1 MNFKYK
7 ALLLFIILVLG
18 LILCSFLGGNC
29 GIRHVEGFTKKSS
42 SNSDNDNSSNLNTIA
57 TFYGPGGKT
66 AQIVQ
71 NSINSYSIVV
81 TEKNTDCNNENSSNG
96 KISGNE
102 GFVGSRSSY
111 GGDGGD
117 GGDVRSGGSD
127 GGDVRS
133 GGGDGNRMFDGGD
146 SGSSGRNGRP
156 GGGDGNRMFNE
167 GYGRDNGRSDG
178 RNGGD
183 GIITVPG
190 RFSRID
196 NILDFN
202 GRGGRGGDNNGGFDD
217 RGRGGRGGGR
227 GRDSNGDFGDR
238 EGGRDSNGDFG
249 DRGGGGGGR
258 DNNGGFGDR
267 GDRGGGRNNNGDFG
281 DRGRGREGGIE
292 KITGLGDNKK
302 CESTRVVLYHSSSTS
317 TSTSYENDVYYGTNG
332 NIAKIITINDGTT
345 AIEITSPNKTVEL
358 YTPTAIPSFTV
369 NNMSNFNQWSAT
381 PQTSTTTSST
391 SQTNYDNYNH
401 YTGLSVS
408 TVYYGPGNSTAKVVE
423 TSNSYNIIVTYPNGE
438 TVIYTS
444 NTNVT
449 PDEIYV
455 TVYTGPNGKGKAV
468 FITDNNGNKA
478 LEITMPNGTIYL
490 FTVTNQQTYNPDYIN
505 NTTYTSPDSY
515 NYSTTT
521 TTTSSDSTNTITS
534 TIYYGPNGETARVV
548 QSNNSFIVIVT
559 YHDGQTAV
567 YKSNSTVTP
576 STIYITVY
584 YGFYGGKAIFI
595 NNNGTYT
602 LEITTPNGNIIMFT
616 TTPVTQDTSANAYTN
631 TYAYP
636 YTTYQSTSTMPP
648 NPYSTPSEINNYNT
662 ALPYGIPG
670 SQIPPGSEDLY
681 ILKSEIVPPVCPACP
696 SIPTT
701 ISREETCPP
710 CPACERCPQPNFE
723 CKKVPNYD
731 ALAEE
736 YIPVP
741 VLSDFS
747 QFGM

>member
-57 TFYGPGGKT
+57 TFYGPDGKT

-81 TEKNTDCNNENSSNG
+81 TEKKTDCNNENSSNG
-96 KISGNE
+96 KFSGNE

-117 GGDVRSGGSD
+117 GGDVRSGG
-127 GGDVRS
+127 
-133 GGGDGNRMFDGGD
+133 GDGNRMFDGGD
-146 SGSSGRNGRP
+146 
-156 GGGDGNRMFNE
+156 GGDGRSGGGGMFNE

-202 GRGGRGGDNNGGFDD
+202 GRGG
-217 RGRGGRGGGR
+217 GGRGGG
-227 GRDSNGDFGDR
+227 GR
-238 EGGRDSNGDFG
+238 
-249 DRGGGGGGR
+249 GR
-258 DNNGGFGDR
+258 DNNGGFGGNGGGRDNNRDFDDR
-267 GDRGGGRNNNGDFG
+267 GDRGRNNNGDFG

-317 TSTSYENDVYYGTNG
+317 TSTSYENDVYYGTDG
-332 NIAKIITINDGTT
+332 GIATIITINDGTT

-358 YTPTAIPSFTV
+358 YTSTAIPSFTV

-408 TVYYGPGNSTAKVVE
+408 TVYYGPGNTTAKVVE

-515 NYSTTT
+515 DYSTTT

-559 YHDGQTAV
+559 YPDGQTAV
-567 YKSNSTVTP
+567 YKSNGTVTP

-616 TTPVTQDTSANAYTN
+616 TTPVIQDTSANAYTN

-741 VLSDFS
+741 VLNDFS